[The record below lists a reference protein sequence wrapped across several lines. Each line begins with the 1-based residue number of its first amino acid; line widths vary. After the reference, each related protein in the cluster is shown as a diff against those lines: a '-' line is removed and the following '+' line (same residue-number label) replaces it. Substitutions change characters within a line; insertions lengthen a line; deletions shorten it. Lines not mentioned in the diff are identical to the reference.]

1 MSSFNSLLIFIIT
14 LFKVLLYQPFARYSS
29 SYPHL
34 GEFLHQVILLSRV
47 TIEDGGQC
55 FVFPEWQAHFETYK
69 NFSVKVIFQNEHEL
83 IRYILFS
90 LDCIIMA
97 YTQEKTKFYFPGLKV
112 YFADIFY

>member
-1 MSSFNSLLIFIIT
+1 M
-14 LFKVLLYQPFARYSS
+14 LLYQPFARYSS

-83 IRYILFS
+83 MKYILFS
-90 LDCIIMA
+90 LDFIIMA
-97 YTQEKTKFYFPGLKV
+97 YTQEKTKFYFP
-112 YFADIFY
+112 